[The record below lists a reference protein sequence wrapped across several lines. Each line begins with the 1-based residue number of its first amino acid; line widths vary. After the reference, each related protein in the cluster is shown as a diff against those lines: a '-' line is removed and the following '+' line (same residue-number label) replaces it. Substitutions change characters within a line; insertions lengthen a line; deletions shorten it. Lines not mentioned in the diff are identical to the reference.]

1 VLDRLADT
9 LGVKNQNNQTLD
21 KDKKLQLFHIE
32 SGTLLEMDRKFGEL
46 VKNGDTVVL
55 ARGW

>member
-9 LGVKNQNNQTLD
+9 LGVSNQNNRTGEQD
-21 KDKKLQLFHIE
+21 KRLQLFHIE
-32 SGTLLEMDRKFGEL
+32 SGTLLKMDRKFGEF
-46 VKNGDTVVL
+46 VKTGDTVVL